1 MKSWQLPETV
11 TAGSPF
17 LLTSVSSNMNQSQK
31 GYSHRLNGVDLQTLF
46 GLHVHN

>member
-1 MKSWQLPETV
+1 V

-31 GYSHRLNGVDLQTLF
+31 GYSHRLNME
-46 GLHVHN
+46 